1 VTPRA
6 RRVLLDPRLLAFEL
20 ASLVTSPLAGLQKSL
35 RKRRRLARGGRFIP
49 PISVGA
55 LNPNLAEGPHVVFCG
70 PSYGEFIMMERV
82 ARALQAARPDV
93 SVAYCL
99 RDAGAVEDLR
109 ALKPSLRISLW
120 PEERL
125 GTTVRWLE
133 NETPDLIVLAE
144 RFRYPLFIGAANR
157 YGAKVALM
165 NGRSRARKGLKYQ
178 LFASFYRWQFA
189 GLSAMAMQREDYFEA
204 ARESAPPS
212 VKVVLSGDIKTD
224 LTPPEPNP
232 SLDAWLPNDLPLLAA
247 GSTETSE
254 EERMVLAAFGR
265 LSGCRL
271 LIAPRQPR
279 VLDGLLSNLADAGLS
294 YSRRSENGPPA
305 PVMILDTMG
314 ELTAAYGRCVA
325 AYVGGSFTEG
335 GGGHNVM
342 EPLLSGVPVA
352 YGLRRGHFEAL
363 QKLAEAEGVG
373 TRVANDEE
381 LAAFWRRFIERPDE
395 RTEVGDR
402 GKALLERSRGA
413 IGRTVEVL
421 IPLIQKEA

>member
-1 VTPRA
+1 MDSRT
-6 RRVLLDPRLLAFEL
+6 RRVVRDPRLLAFEL
-20 ASLVTSPLAGLQKSL
+20 ASLVTSPLIRLQKSL

-49 PISVGA
+49 PVAIPP
-55 LNPNLAEGPHVVFCG
+55 LDPNAEKAPHVVFCG

-82 ARALQAARPDV
+82 ARALQQARPDV

-99 RDAGAVEDLR
+99 RDAGAVADLR
-109 ALKPSLRISLW
+109 LSKPSLRISLW
-120 PEERL
+120 PEDRL
-125 GTTVRWLE
+125 GPNLEWLE
-133 NETPDLIVLAE
+133 NETPDLVVLAE
-144 RFRYPLFIGAANR
+144 RFRYPLFIGACNR

-165 NGRSRARKGLKYQ
+165 NGRCRTRKGLKYQ
-178 LFASFYRWQFA
+178 LLAPFYRWQFA
-189 GLSAMAMQREDYFEA
+189 GLSAMAMQREDYFLA
-204 ARESAPPS
+204 AKESAPPQ

-224 LTPPEPNP
+224 LTPPDRNPN
-232 SLDAWLPNDLPLLAA
+232 LDAWLPDDLPILAA

-265 LSGCRL
+265 MSGCRL

-279 VLDGLLSNLADAGLS
+279 AIEGLLANLAATGLAF
-294 YSRRSENGPPA
+294 SRRSENGPPA
-305 PVMILDTMG
+305 AVMILDTMG
-314 ELTAAYGRCVA
+314 ELTAAYGRGVA

-373 TRVANDEE
+373 TRITNDED
-381 LAAFWRRFIERPDE
+381 LAAFWKRFLDRPDE
-395 RTEVGDR
+395 RTEIGNK

-413 IGRTVEVL
+413 IGRTVDVL
-421 IPLIQKEA
+421 VPLLP